1 MNQSHVEVFWL
12 VQIEPMKNE
21 PITTLINLDQWN
33 EPITSRG
40 DFIGPFY
47 WLLFN
52 DLGIKAVLG
61 MLFTKKMKH
70 MNVHIAI
77 KDENRYASVKN
88 DGIEDIEYIQTIEN
102 YNSDMP
108 KVSLIKNDGTIETS
122 KEHKVSKQQL
132 LDQIIQN
139 IRYLQRYPDMK

>member
-1 MNQSHVEVFWL
+1 L
-12 VQIEPMKNE
+12 
-21 PITTLINLDQWN
+21 
-33 EPITSRG
+33 
-40 DFIGPFY
+40 IGPFH

-52 DLGIKAVLG
+52 ESGIKAVLG
-61 MLFTKKMKH
+61 MLFTKKMKSNIPAKY
-70 MNVHIAI
+70 MTVNIAI
-77 KDENRYASVKN
+77 KDENRYASPTN
-88 DGIEDIEYIQTIEN
+88 NGIEDIEYIQTIEN